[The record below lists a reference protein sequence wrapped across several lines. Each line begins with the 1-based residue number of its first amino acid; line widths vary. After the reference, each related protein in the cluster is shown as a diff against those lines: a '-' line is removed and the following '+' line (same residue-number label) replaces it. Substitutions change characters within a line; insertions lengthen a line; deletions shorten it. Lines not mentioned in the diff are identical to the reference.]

1 MSEVGD
7 VVDDLSDAWA
17 FDEAVSG
24 NVRNPY
30 PEFERFR
37 AEEPVQRIDLSVMP
51 GEEGKPLFVVYRFE
65 EAQQLLRD
73 NETFSSSIIL
83 SAYGEALGKRVMLGM
98 DEPEH
103 GRHRAL
109 VAKAFSQ
116 KGLARFQD
124 ELVGRVANDLID
136 RMAPNGKANLVKE
149 FTFPYPTRV
158 IAGLLGLPE
167 EDFLQFQKWS
177 LGLLSYAL
185 NPERGLEASKAL
197 VEYYRP
203 ILRARRENP
212 RDDLISRL
220 AVAEVDGERLEDE
233 EIFSFLRLLL
243 PAGVETTYR
252 SLGNLLFA
260 LLSNE
265 DQLNAIREDRDLVPQ
280 TIEEGVRWDAPLLST
295 IRVATCDTELGGV
308 HIPEGSSVMPMLGS
322 ANHQSER
329 FEDPDKF
336 DIFRPAKSNLGW
348 GNGTHVCLGMHLA
361 RLEIRTA
368 INLLLDRLPN
378 LRLDPDAD
386 DPHIRGQVFRSPT
399 ALPVLFDKA

>member
-167 EDFLQFQKWS
+167 EDFLQFQKKWS

-185 NPERGLEASKAL
+185 NPSGGVGS
-197 VEYYRP
+197 VEGVGRVLP
-203 ILRARRENP
+203 PDTSRAAREPARRPHKSP
-212 RDDLISRL
+212 RCSR
-220 AVAEVDGERLEDE
+220 
-233 EIFSFLRLLL
+233 S
-243 PAGVETTYR
+243 
-252 SLGNLLFA
+252 
-260 LLSNE
+260 
-265 DQLNAIREDRDLVPQ
+265 
-280 TIEEGVRWDAPLLST
+280 
-295 IRVATCDTELGGV
+295 
-308 HIPEGSSVMPMLGS
+308 
-322 ANHQSER
+322 
-329 FEDPDKF
+329 
-336 DIFRPAKSNLGW
+336 
-348 GNGTHVCLGMHLA
+348 
-361 RLEIRTA
+361 
-368 INLLLDRLPN
+368 
-378 LRLDPDAD
+378 
-386 DPHIRGQVFRSPT
+386 
-399 ALPVLFDKA
+399 

>member
-124 ELVGRVANDLID
+124 ELVGRVAND
-136 RMAPNGKANLVKE
+136 
-149 FTFPYPTRV
+149 
-158 IAGLLGLPE
+158 
-167 EDFLQFQKWS
+167 
-177 LGLLSYAL
+177 
-185 NPERGLEASKAL
+185 
-197 VEYYRP
+197 
-203 ILRARRENP
+203 
-212 RDDLISRL
+212 
-220 AVAEVDGERLEDE
+220 
-233 EIFSFLRLLL
+233 
-243 PAGVETTYR
+243 
-252 SLGNLLFA
+252 
-260 LLSNE
+260 
-265 DQLNAIREDRDLVPQ
+265 
-280 TIEEGVRWDAPLLST
+280 
-295 IRVATCDTELGGV
+295 
-308 HIPEGSSVMPMLGS
+308 
-322 ANHQSER
+322 
-329 FEDPDKF
+329 
-336 DIFRPAKSNLGW
+336 
-348 GNGTHVCLGMHLA
+348 
-361 RLEIRTA
+361 
-368 INLLLDRLPN
+368 
-378 LRLDPDAD
+378 
-386 DPHIRGQVFRSPT
+386 
-399 ALPVLFDKA
+399 